1 MHFFDSFIFIAHV
14 PLHAQGPVNVK
25 HKFHKKGSWMFLTSF
40 VFPVSI
46 KGKGTKQ
53 QSTKIPKIT
62 LRPIPLHAHFEKVLA
77 LPRDCVTLQRN
88 LAYFSPIT
96 DTRQPKKTQCFTRIP
111 ALQSHACCST
121 QAYQQWLAQCC
132 RPFDSLLHSTL
143 LKSTC
148 STLLISTLPF
158 VLLHTSSHITSS
170 YFFSPP
176 QDKSLKR

>member
-1 MHFFDSFIFIAHV
+1 MS
-14 PLHAQGPVNVK
+14 
-25 HKFHKKGSWMFLTSF
+25 
-40 VFPVSI
+40 PVSI
-46 KGKGTKQ
+46 KGKGAKQ
-53 QSTKIPKIT
+53 QNTKIPNIT

-96 DTRQPKKTQCFTRIP
+96 DTRQPEKTQCFTRIP

-148 STLLISTLPF
+148 STLLISTLR
-158 VLLHTSSHITSS
+158 TSSHL
-170 YFFSPP
+170 FSHHLFLLLLSASRQEP
-176 QDKSLKR
+176 QEVMWVGGSVRLGWCEVEVMWDNDWGWGHARWR